1 MKTLENVVTC
11 WNCETSHVVEVP
23 AAGWKA
29 WRSGEL
35 IQDALPELS
44 ADDREL
50 LMSGTCGPCFDNFFP
65 PDSDGSFSVGE

>member
-1 MKTLENVVTC
+1 MVTVVKC
-11 WNCETSHVVEVP
+11 WNCEVSHEIVTT

-35 IQDALPELS
+35 IQDALPEVS

-50 LMSGTCGPCFDNFFP
+50 LLSGTCGPCFDKFFP
-65 PDSDGSFSVGE
+65 PDPEEE